1 MKYSIEE
8 FAAQIRDL
16 YPGDYD
22 DLSDNKLVSLWL
34 KKYPN
39 DIKKVDLNNKK
50 ESQSFSFIWIIA
62 CVIIGG
68 GIFLLTNN
76 INSNNKKSSTLN
88 QADVQKTPHE
98 TKSDFFQTISINPEI
113 AKKIDESVII
123 ARFDSEVDDDLK
135 TKIKKILSDPNPDP
149 ENKSGEICGND
160 YSNCKY
166 CGKEFPHPKKFQSA
180 KYLINIAITNP
191 ITAPFFAHR
200 ISILESTSNKQ
211 EFRSYLLEISDNFQ
225 SGNKYTCIVED
236 ENEFCSKKCKDDNRY
251 NSR

>member
-68 GIFLLTNN
+68 GIFLLTN
-76 INSNNKKSSTLN
+76 
-88 QADVQKTPHE
+88 
-98 TKSDFFQTISINPEI
+98 
-113 AKKIDESVII
+113 
-123 ARFDSEVDDDLK
+123 
-135 TKIKKILSDPNPDP
+135 
-149 ENKSGEICGND
+149 
-160 YSNCKY
+160 
-166 CGKEFPHPKKFQSA
+166 
-180 KYLINIAITNP
+180 
-191 ITAPFFAHR
+191 
-200 ISILESTSNKQ
+200 
-211 EFRSYLLEISDNFQ
+211 
-225 SGNKYTCIVED
+225 
-236 ENEFCSKKCKDDNRY
+236 
-251 NSR
+251 